1 MYGAQVG
8 NDDQGLVM
16 RRRMLTKCQ
25 GGKRQDNK
33 YSVDLH
39 ESDNKSWPCVRVI
52 TLVSITPDAQSGR
65 VVK

>member
-8 NDDQGLVM
+8 NDGQGLAK

-39 ESDNKSWPCVRVI
+39 ESDNKSWPCVRVVMP
-52 TLVSITPDAQSGR
+52 VSIMPDAQFRR
-65 VVK
+65 VVN